1 MPDRMPED
9 LPDRMPED
17 MSDDMPDRMP
27 EDMPEDMPEHMPE
40 DMPDRMPED
49 LPVRKCINVMVGIT
63 RSKVILL
70 YDAINVLAR
79 LYVFAILSDWWPTPL
94 KNGVRQWGL

>member
-1 MPDRMPED
+1 MY
-9 LPDRMPED
+9 
-17 MSDDMPDRMP
+17 
-27 EDMPEDMPEHMPE
+27 
-40 DMPDRMPED
+40 
-49 LPVRKCINVMVGIT
+49 KCHGGDVGIT

-94 KNGVRQWGL
+94 KNDGVRQWGLWHSQDMESHKSYVSNHQPDISLTIINPY